1 AVDSTERRCDSLRM
15 CILTT
20 LREGLLN
27 GGGIGDVL
35 KRPSSKD
42 ASFLFRT
49 IYDLSFFV
57 IVIVIILNLIFGVIV
72 DTFAAL
78 RQEKQ
83 NSEELNKNHCCV
95 CGLHQIYIDKLI
107 KENEFKWIPRR
118 RAMTLYNIE
127 NGSSE
132 KSEEITALTNSLNK
146 TVKAMDTLNESYQ
159 KLSKLISKQFM
170 EKSKEQLLSSML
182 NSVSNK
188 MKIEE

>member
-1 AVDSTERRCDSLRM
+1 
-15 CILTT
+15 
-20 LREGLLN
+20 
-27 GGGIGDVL
+27 
-35 KRPSSKD
+35 
-42 ASFLFRT
+42 
-49 IYDLSFFV
+49 
-57 IVIVIILNLIFGVIV
+57 
-72 DTFAAL
+72 
-78 RQEKQ
+78 
-83 NSEELNKNHCCV
+83 
-95 CGLHQIYIDKLI
+95 
-107 KENEFKWIPRR
+107 
-118 RAMTLYNIE
+118 MTLYNIE